1 MASRICE
8 TKTLSKTKIQNKKKM
23 GNSNSTS
30 RSKNNSSYRNNRIIL
45 PSNIKDSFF
54 DMKKECQVCIESY
67 PSSFFVKITANCNH
81 ELDICKGFS

>member
-1 MASRICE
+1 VASRICE

-45 PSNIKDSFF
+45 SSNIKDSSF
-54 DMKKECQVCIESY
+54 DTKKECQICIESY
-67 PSSFFVKITANCNH
+67 PSSFFVKITSRIRY
-81 ELDICKGFS
+81 L